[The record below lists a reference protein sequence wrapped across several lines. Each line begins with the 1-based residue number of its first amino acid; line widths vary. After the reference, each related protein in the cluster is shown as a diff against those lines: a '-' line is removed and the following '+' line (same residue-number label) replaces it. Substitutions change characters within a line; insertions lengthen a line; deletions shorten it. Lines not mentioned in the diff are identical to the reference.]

1 MATRSDLSEL
11 CRKANL
17 AVSGTKQDM
26 LDRLL
31 GDDAVRAAIMG
42 AASTSSGTCTSGKC
56 DVSKSKGIKKK
67 PAGPKALKSQSRHSG
82 AEFAKFF
89 NEKQGALVRAGV
101 HGADEVRTLIENMW
115 DNDRSGAA
123 VRVRG
128 ARRLDAYAVERGGR
142 GRPSESAGRLVDGGE
157 VHDRQ
162 QLLHRADRSDRWH
175 GCLADQRVDQHGV
188 NMERKIRKSATKA
201 PDDTVWRKHQLLF
214 GSRAP
219 IKLTSAMLSH
229 LSNEYDY
236 RIDDSL
242 GSAYPEPCPQLAE
255 LAELFSSFGTGFKY
269 VDAKGKLSQCETE
282 LLVKPAAI
290 SAWLAAAR
298 GRGYT
303 AMRVCMHGSDLVG
316 YDAIK
321 RDPIGFSLVSQGRH
335 AMAHGPG
342 VYLGLSDH
350 VTIQYNGYSGLK
362 AGTAL
367 LCLLLTDEDMVKENG
382 LYKTFTLNAPRDLV
396 DQSLE
401 TCIVVRELYLV
412 LILGF
417 VKAI

>member
-1 MATRSDLSEL
+1 MQQLTDL
-11 CRKANL
+11 L
-17 AVSGTKQDM
+17 AQQRTK
-26 LDRLL
+26 
-31 GDDAVRAAIMG
+31 
-42 AASTSSGTCTSGKC
+42 S
-56 DVSKSKGIKKK
+56 
-67 PAGPKALKSQSRHSG
+67 LK
-82 AEFAKFF
+82 
-89 NEKQGALVRAGV
+89 EKQAATGLKDVR
-101 HGADEVRTLIENMW
+101 
-115 DNDRSGAA
+115 
-123 VRVRG
+123 
-128 ARRLDAYAVERGGR
+128 DAYLLLIKEAMAQYQTRFAALSNPSTTTPQQQYEYEEHGGWTLMPSNATVEAALQSLLDGSSTAEKYSIGGNSYDAQID
-142 GRPSESAGRLVDGGE
+142 PTDGTI
-157 VHDRQ
+157 VQ
-162 QLLHRADRSDRWH
+162 QTNSST
-175 GCLADQRVDQHGV
+175 GMV
-188 NMERKIRKSATKA
+188 RKIRKSATKA

-219 IKLTSAMLSH
+219 IKLTSAMLNH
-229 LSNEYDY
+229 LSTDFDY
-236 RIDDSL
+236 RIDDTL

-382 LYKTFTLNAPRDLV
+382 LYKTFTLNAPRDLA

-417 VKAI
+417 VKAL